1 MNEEFESPFGGSQDN
16 DLIKRFEQMLEAGE
30 QYFFD
35 VEEFDE
41 IISYYI
47 EERASK
53 RAFEVLS
60 MAKSQHPATGDLI
73 LREAELMAS
82 TNRFQEALTIINKL
96 EQVEKWNTDLFL
108 TKASILSQIGNNR
121 GAINTLEHVLTIC
134 QEEEKDE
141 ICINIAFE
149 CQNLEEPNEAI
160 EYLKKALQYN
170 PENEEAIYEIA
181 YCFDLIGNNQ
191 EAIETFVS
199 VIDETPYSHHA
210 WYCLG
215 NVYLATGLVE
225 DALRAYDYSIVI
237 QDDFASGY
245 FNKAMCLMQLELY
258 DQAIDCFGQSLKFE
272 LIDSVCLYYIGECYL
287 RLNQDRQAEIH
298 FRKAIGK
305 DDRLLDAWVGMA
317 TVLYKQNK
325 TIEALHYI
333 KKALKL
339 DERSGENWYLQGEY
353 QLDAGLEVE
362 ACTSFEKA
370 LEHGYNKTSI
380 WLNYSEVLVSLEQFE
395 KAEELL
401 EKALS
406 TCPKDSEIH
415 YRYVAYLLVHGRIGD
430 AEEMLIAALELNN
443 EKVESLLAYY
453 PEVIRYPQLLA
464 LIDSYEG

>member
-1 MNEEFESPFGGSQDN
+1 MKEEFESPFEGPQDN
-16 DLIKRFEQMLEAGE
+16 DLIKRFEEMLEAGE

-41 IISYYI
+41 IISYYM
-47 EERASK
+47 EERASQ

-73 LREAELMAS
+73 LREAELLAA
-82 TNRFQEALTIINKL
+82 TNRFQEALSIIGKL

-134 QEEEKDE
+134 QDDEKDE

-149 CQNLEEPNEAI
+149 CQNLEKPEEAI
-160 EYLKKALQYN
+160 HYLKRALTYN
-170 PENEEAIYEIA
+170 PQNEEAIYEIA
-181 YCFDLIGNNQ
+181 YCYDLIGENA

-215 NVYLATGLVE
+215 NVYLATGAVE
-225 DALRAYDYSIVI
+225 DALRAYDYSVVI

-245 FNKAMCLMQLELY
+245 FNKAMCLMQLEHY
-258 DQAIDCFGQSLKFE
+258 EQAIECFRQSLNFE

-287 RLNQDRQAEIH
+287 RMDEDRQAEIH
-298 FRKAIGK
+298 FRKAIAK
-305 DDRLLDAWVGMA
+305 DERLLDAWVGMA

-333 KKALKL
+333 KKAIKL
-339 DERSGENWYLQGEY
+339 DEHSGENWYLQCEY
-353 QLDAGLEVE
+353 QLDAGLEDE
-362 ACTSFEKA
+362 ACNSFERA
-370 LEHGYNKTSI
+370 LENGYNKTSI
-380 WLNYSEVLVSLEQFE
+380 WLNYSEILVALEQFE

-401 EKALS
+401 NKALE

-415 YRYVAYLLVHGRIGD
+415 YRYVAYLLIHGRIGD
-430 AEEMLIAALELNN
+430 AEEMLLTALELNSK
-443 EKVESLLAYY
+443 KVESLLAYY
-453 PEVIRYPQLLA
+453 PEVIHYPHLLA
-464 LIDSYEG
+464 LIDSYQ